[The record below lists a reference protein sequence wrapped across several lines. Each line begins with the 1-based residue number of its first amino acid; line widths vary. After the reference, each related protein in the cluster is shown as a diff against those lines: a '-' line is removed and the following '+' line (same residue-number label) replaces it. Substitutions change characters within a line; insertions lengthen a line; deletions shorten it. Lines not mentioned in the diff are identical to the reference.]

1 MSEKEIEPV
10 VPEEEIE
17 LVSKSEL
24 KREMH
29 AMQELAERLVG
40 LKPQIWE
47 QFVFSDIMK
56 DALEESLRIKSRN
69 AMRRHVR
76 RLAKLLVKE
85 DSGQVTDL
93 FRRMDEKHLQ
103 DNRRFHLIELWRDRL
118 LEEGD
123 KALGN
128 LLDICPNA
136 DRQHLRQLIR
146 AGQNEIERGKPPAAQ
161 RKLFKYLKELDID

>member
-56 DALEESLRIKSRN
+56 DALEESLRKRVIRPWEICWIFVLMRTDSTFVNLFAQVRTKSRKVS
-69 AMRRHVR
+69 RPPH
-76 RLAKLLVKE
+76 KE
-85 DSGQVTDL
+85 NYSNIS
-93 FRRMDEKHLQ
+93 K
-103 DNRRFHLIELWRDRL
+103 N
-118 LEEGD
+118 
-123 KALGN
+123 
-128 LLDICPNA
+128 
-136 DRQHLRQLIR
+136 
-146 AGQNEIERGKPPAAQ
+146 
-161 RKLFKYLKELDID
+161 